1 MRAARR
7 LRGDIVEVPSHL
19 VAQSFHDLLE
29 RRLSTGFAFGVVQDT
44 PEWVVSPVLTLF
56 SGRHFMHVRRALALT
71 LAVPVLLA
79 GCSDDPEP
87 TPKIPEPTSSSPTPT
102 ETATEEPE
110 TESPEEFIRRW
121 AAVEAEMENTGDTAQ
136 YLEMSQRC
144 QACTKLADLIQGYYK
159 AGGSVRWD
167 GWTIRTIEEEPGAGK
182 NAYAVSVTS
191 APTRYKESAAGPA
204 KRLDGGSST
213 HLLRL
218 ARSGDSWIVVDK
230 AELAR

>member
-1 MRAARR
+1 M
-7 LRGDIVEVPSHL
+7 GL
-19 VAQSFHDLLE
+19 VQNA
-29 RRLSTGFAFGVVQDT
+29 

-87 TPKIPEPTSSSPTPT
+87 TPKIPDPTSSSPSPT
-102 ETATEEPE
+102 EPATDEPE
-110 TESPEEFIRRW
+110 AESPEEFIRRW
-121 AAVEAEMENTGDTAQ
+121 AAIEADMENTGNTTE
-136 YLEMSQRC
+136 YLQLSSAC
-144 QACTKLADLIQGYYK
+144 KACTGLADIIQEYYK
-159 AGGSVRWD
+159 AGGSVRWE
-167 GWTIRTIEEEPGAGK
+167 GWTIRTIQQEPGAGK

-191 APTRYKESAAGPA
+191 APTRYKESAKGPI
-204 KRLDGGSST
+204 KRLDGGRST

-218 ARSGDSWIVVDK
+218 RRSGNSWVVLEK